1 MSLQKL
7 QLILSSFMLIR
18 PGRYVINIILCY
30 KQALKKQ
37 VEIRS
42 PPDWIPSGPLCL
54 CLTGAEYEH
63 CSRITQTKKQGV
75 SGQSIAANH
84 DIKIEVF
91 QKDFRAKTMIK
102 EAIMEND
109 YMKNLSPPQVRFY
122 FF

>member
-1 MSLQKL
+1 MPAEDHLLNTIQDQENSL
-7 QLILSSFMLIR
+7 SAS
-18 PGRYVINIILCY
+18 
-30 KQALKKQ
+30 A
-37 VEIRS
+37 
-42 PPDWIPSGPLCL
+42 
-54 CLTGAEYEH
+54 
-63 CSRITQTKKQGV
+63 RITQTKKQGV

-122 FF
+122 FLLDLYLIQLNHELLLRRSRISWRPCRRGEFPRAVTS